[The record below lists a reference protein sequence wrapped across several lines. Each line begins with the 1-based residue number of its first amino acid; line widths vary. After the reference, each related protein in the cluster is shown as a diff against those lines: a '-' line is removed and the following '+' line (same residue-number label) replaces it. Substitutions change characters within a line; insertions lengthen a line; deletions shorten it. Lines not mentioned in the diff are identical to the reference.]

1 MVSLSD
7 QLNSEF
13 RFENHFSFCHC
24 YCHIYVGFLF
34 LQYQKSGTLESGL
47 PKTLT
52 NCRYQ
57 MMNLLGI
64 SLAHISIGSSIE
76 NTSRE
81 SPVGRTGKMRRK
93 SCLKMVHHVFIN
105 D

>member
-13 RFENHFSFCHC
+13 RFENHFSFCH
-24 YCHIYVGFLF
+24 IYVVFLF

-93 SCLKMVHHVFIN
+93 SCLRMVHHVFIN